1 MILTFVLVC
10 SFGVR
15 ATEPPR
21 QSAMHVAT
29 AQTRSAGEDG
39 TELGPRILA
48 ELQLADRPEPRLLAH
63 PAGIG
68 SEPAGSVL
76 DPEG

>member
-1 MILTFVLVC
+1 MTRVAYLGPPGTFTEEVVVPEASSFPPATAVILTFVLVC

-29 AQTRSAGEDG
+29 TQTSRP
-39 TELGPRILA
+39 PRRGA
-48 ELQLADRPEPRLLAH
+48 REKTVRN
-63 PAGIG
+63 
-68 SEPAGSVL
+68 
-76 DPEG
+76 